1 MTQINFV
8 KHRESS
14 WNDFSN
20 LLNGGKKV
28 LKMNASVFLHSYRE
42 LCQDLNTA
50 KANGYDLSLIERLNS
65 LVLAGNQI
73 LYSKRSW
80 SIKKPIRF
88 ITKTFPASLRAEWR
102 TFAVS
107 FLIFYGLGIFI
118 GIICVRNPDMAIEI
132 LGSGTARSL
141 EQMYNPESVYYLTPR
156 DVSSDADMFG
166 YYILNNISIAF
177 RTFAGGILAGLGS
190 LIFLAINGVYMGA
203 VFAHLI
209 NLGFQNTAFP
219 FVIAHGSFE
228 LTAIVLSAQGGFI
241 LGFGLFFTKGL
252 SRHAS
257 IKKAGE
263 RALPLIAGAALMLL
277 IAAAIEA
284 FWSSRHELPLMLRY
298 GVGAALW
305 ILVAAYFL
313 FAGKKLTKQA

>member
-1 MTQINFV
+1 MTQVNFINR
-8 KHRESS
+8 KESS
-14 WNDFSN
+14 WNDFSV
-20 LLNGGKKV
+20 LLSGGKKA
-28 LKMNASVFLHSYRE
+28 LKLNGSAFLQSYRE

-50 KANGYDLSLIERLNS
+50 KANGYDPSLIERLNS
-65 LVLAGNQI
+65 LVLVGNQI

-80 SIKKPIRF
+80 SIKTPIDF

-107 FLIFYGLGIFI
+107 FLIFYGLGLFI
-118 GIICVRNPDMAIEI
+118 GAICLRNPDMAVEI
-132 LGSGTARSL
+132 LGSGTANGL
-141 EQMYNPESVYYLTPR
+141 ERMYNPESEHYLIPR

-190 LIFLAINGVYMGA
+190 LIFLAINGVYLGA

-209 NLGFQNTAFP
+209 NLGYQNTAFP
-219 FVIAHGSFE
+219 FIIAHGSFE

-241 LGFGLFFTKGL
+241 LGFALFFKKGL
-252 SRHAS
+252 SRQAS
-257 IKKAGE
+257 MKIAGE
-263 RALPLIAGAALMLL
+263 RALPIIAGAALMLL

-284 FWSSRHELPLMLRY
+284 FWSSRHELPISLRY

-305 ILVAAYFL
+305 ILVAVYFL
-313 FAGKKLTKQA
+313 FAGRKPIKPE